1 MVKSH
6 SSLFRS
12 KKKLGFLDGAITCP
26 DPDSDDLE
34 DWYAVNSMLVSWIFN
49 TIEPT
54 LRSTISYKENIL
66 DMWLDIRERFGVTN
80 GPRIQQLKAKLS
92 ECKQGA
98 KSISDYY
105 GRMKK
110 IWEHLDEGD
119 PYPTCRCGKCTCD
132 LAKEFDKRKEDEKV
146 HQFLMGLNNTLYG
159 MVRSNLLA
167 ADPLPNMNKVYSTL
181 IERNI

>member
-54 LRSTISYKENIL
+54 MRSTISYMENIL
-66 DMWLDIRERFGVTN
+66 DLWLDIREHFGVTN
-80 GPRIQQLKAKLS
+80 GPRIQQLKAELS

-98 KSISDYY
+98 KSISDYC
-105 GRMKK
+105 GRMKRSGST
-110 IWEHLDEGD
+110 WM
-119 PYPTCRCGKCTCD
+119 
-132 LAKEFDKRKEDEKV
+132 KV
-146 HQFLMGLNNTLYG
+146 I
-159 MVRSNLLA
+159 
-167 ADPLPNMNKVYSTL
+167 L
-181 IERNI
+181 IQRVDVGSARVI